1 MNLRTLASLL
11 ILGLTAC
18 AQLPTHEGGEKNGKS
33 LEAEEKA
40 QSEIVEEAEIADT
53 DSDSDFD
60 YAIDESKLPRQEL
73 TAAILFDFLLGE
85 TALQRGNL
93 DVAVSRYLKLAQTT
107 RDPRIA
113 RRASEIALHARHPFA
128 AERAADMWVEY
139 DPDSL
144 DARQTLAAMLV
155 NLGRLDA
162 AFPHLEKLIAAES
175 ENTAS
180 AFMQLNQMLS
190 RNPNK
195 GEIFRLIQ
203 KLATAYPKLPEAHFA
218 VSQAAWFGGE
228 YETAEAE
235 MSSALALRPEW
246 ELAAAQLGRILQRR
260 SGAQAIDFYRAYL
273 DKYPDS
279 TEVRIAYGKLL
290 IDQGEK
296 DYAGEQLRLL
306 FEKNPEDAEVM
317 VAIGLMATELYDFD
331 LTEKSL
337 KRALE
342 LEYPDASAI
351 HFHLARVYEETQQ
364 TDLAMASYRQVRR
377 GGRFLPA
384 QIRYADLLAQ
394 RGQLEDARQLI
405 RQLPAVNDQQKAHL
419 VLAEAQILRRAGS
432 YQEVFEVLDQ
442 GLESLP
448 DYPELL
454 YDRALVADKIGRFEV
469 LEKDLRRLIELRP
482 DNAHAYNALGYSFAE
497 RGLRLPEALK
507 LIKKAVEL
515 SPDDPYIMDSLGWV
529 YYRMG
534 NLTEG
539 LNYLNRAFAISQDS
553 EIAAHLGE
561 VLWTQGAREDAEN
574 IWRSALE
581 RDPDNEILLETIK
594 RLKE

>member
-1 MNLRTLASLL
+1 MNLRILASLL
-11 ILGLTAC
+11 IFGLTAC
-18 AQLPTHEGGEKNGKS
+18 AQLPVHEGGEKNEKS
-33 LEAEEKA
+33 SETQEKA
-40 QSEIVEEAEIADT
+40 QSEVAEETEASALDYEIDA
-53 DSDSDFD
+53 
-60 YAIDESKLPRQEL
+60 SKLPRQEL
-73 TAAILFDFLLGE
+73 TATILFDFLLGE

-113 RRASEIALHARHPFA
+113 QRASEIALHARHPFA
-128 AERAADMWVEY
+128 AERAAAMWVEY

-162 AFPHLEKLIAAES
+162 AFPHLEKLIAAEP

-180 AFMQLNQMLS
+180 AFMQINQMLS

-203 KLATAYPKLPEAHFA
+203 KLAAAYPKLPEAHFA
-218 VSQAAWFGGE
+218 VSQAAWFSGE
-228 YETAEAE
+228 YETATAE
-235 MSSALALRPEW
+235 MNSALTLRPDW

-260 SGAQAIDFYRAYL
+260 SGTQAIDFYRTYL
-273 DKYPDS
+273 EKYPES
-279 TEVRIAYGKLL
+279 TEVRIAYSKLL
-290 IDQGEK
+290 IEQGEK
-296 DYAGEQLRLL
+296 DYADEQLRLL
-306 FEKNPEDAEVM
+306 FEKRPEDAEVM

-342 LEYPDASAI
+342 LNYPDASAI

-394 RGQLEDARQLI
+394 KGQLEDARQLI
-405 RQLPAVNDQQKAHL
+405 QQLPAVNDQQKAHL
-419 VLAEAQILRRAGS
+419 ILAEAQILRRAGS
-432 YQEVFEVLDQ
+432 HQEVFKVLDE

-454 YDRALVADKIGRFEV
+454 YDRALAADRIGRFEI
-469 LEKDLRRLIELRP
+469 LEKDLRRLIELKP
-482 DNAHAYNALGYSFAE
+482 DNAHAYNALGYSYAE

-534 NLTEG
+534 NFMEG
-539 LNYLNRAFAISQDS
+539 LNYLNRAFAISQDP

-561 VLWTQGAREDAEN
+561 VLWAQGAQEDAEN

-581 RDPDNEILLETIK
+581 RDPDNEILLETIR
-594 RLKE
+594 RLTVD

>member
-1 MNLRTLASLL
+1 MKLRILALLL
-11 ILGLTAC
+11 IFGLTAC
-18 AQLPTHEGGEKNGKS
+18 AQLPSHEGGDKDEKSSG
-33 LEAEEKA
+33 AQEKV
-40 QSEIVEEAEIADT
+40 QSEITEEAEV
-53 DSDSDFD
+53 SDSD
-60 YAIDESKLPRQEL
+60 YEIDESRLPRQEL
-73 TAAILFDFLLGE
+73 TATILFDFMLGE

-113 RRASEIALHARHPFA
+113 KRASEIALHARHLFA
-128 AERAADMWVEY
+128 AERAAAMWVEY

-162 AFPHLEKLIAAES
+162 AFPHLEKLMAAEP
-175 ENTAS
+175 ENTGS
-180 AFMQLNQMLS
+180 AFMQINQMLS

-195 GEIFRLIQ
+195 GEVFRLIQ
-203 KLATAYPKLPEAHFA
+203 KLAAAYPKLPEAHFA
-218 VSQAAWFGGE
+218 VSQAAWFSGE
-228 YETAEAE
+228 YEIATTE
-235 MSSALALRPEW
+235 MNNALSLRPDW
-246 ELAAAQLGRILQRR
+246 ELAAAQLGRILQRK
-260 SGAQAIDFYRAYL
+260 SGVQAIDFYRTYL
-273 DKYPDS
+273 EKYPES
-279 TEVRIAYGKLL
+279 TEVRIAYSKLL

-296 DYAGEQLRLL
+296 DYAGEQLQLL
-306 FEKNPEDAEVM
+306 FDKKQEDAEVM

-342 LEYPDASAI
+342 LDYPDASAI

-394 RGQLEDARQLI
+394 KGQLEDARQLI
-405 RQLPAVNDQQKAHL
+405 QQLPATSDQQKAHL
-419 VLAEAQILRRAGS
+419 ILAEAQILRRAGS
-432 YQEVFEVLDQ
+432 HQEVFKVLDQ
-442 GLESLP
+442 GLENLP

-454 YDRALVADKIGRFEV
+454 YDRALAADRIGRFEV
-469 LEKDLRRLIELRP
+469 LEKDLRRLIELKP
-482 DNAHAYNALGYSFAE
+482 DNAHAYNALGYSYAE

-534 NLTEG
+534 NLMEG
-539 LNYLNRAFAISQDS
+539 LNYLNRAFAISQDP

-561 VLWTQGAREDAEN
+561 VLWVQGAQEDAEN

-581 RDPDNEILLETIK
+581 RDPDNEALLETIR
-594 RLKE
+594 RLKQ

>member
-1 MNLRTLASLL
+1 MLIFGLA
-11 ILGLTAC
+11 AC
-18 AQLPTHEGGEKNGKS
+18 VQLPTHEGGGKIEKS
-33 LEAEEKA
+33 PEAQEKA
-40 QSEIVEEAEIADT
+40 RSEIIEEVEVTDA
-53 DSDSDFD
+53 DSDSD
-60 YAIDESKLPRQEL
+60 YAIDESRLPRQEL
-73 TAAILFDFLLGE
+73 TAAIMFDFLLGE

-128 AERAADMWVEY
+128 AERAAAMWVEY

-175 ENTAS
+175 ENTAG

-195 GEIFRLIQ
+195 GETFRLIQ
-203 KLATAYPKLPEAHFA
+203 KLAAAYPELPEAHFA
-218 VSQAAWFGGE
+218 VSQAAWFSGE
-228 YETAEAE
+228 YEIAEAE
-235 MSSALALRPEW
+235 MNSALSLRPEW
-246 ELAAAQLGRILQRR
+246 ELAAAQAGRILQRR
-260 SGAQAIDFYRAYL
+260 SGVQAIDFYRTYL

-279 TEVRIAYGKLL
+279 IEVRIAYGKLL
-290 IDQGEK
+290 IEQGEK

-405 RQLPAVNDQQKAHL
+405 QQLPAANDQQKAHL

-432 YQEVFEVLDQ
+432 HQEVFKVLDQ

-454 YDRALVADKIGRFEV
+454 YDRALAADRIGRFEV

-482 DNAHAYNALGYSFAE
+482 DNAHAYNALGYSYAE

-534 NLTEG
+534 NFIEG

-561 VLWTQGAREDAEN
+561 VLWAQGAQEDAEN
-574 IWRSALE
+574 IWGSALE
-581 RDPDNEILLETIK
+581 RDPDNEVLLETIR